1 MTPTSEIGRT
11 WFSRNT
17 GANIKPGINHFCLT
31 VENSN
36 VDLTILADHGVTKS
50 DAAGGGLRGP
60 LFNWQVFVHTLGRDE
75 LPIDRAHA
83 AFLLEFIVKEGYDFS
98 GYGF

>member
-1 MTPTSEIGRT
+1 M
-11 WFSRNT
+11 RNMFAPAD
-17 GANIKPGINHFCLT
+17 GG
-31 VENSN
+31 NSS
-36 VDLTILADHGVTKS
+36 THTAS
-50 DAAGGGLRGP
+50 PSRGP

-83 AFLLEFIVKEGYDFS
+83 AFLLEFIVKEGYDFP